1 MLGVGK
7 GTMMKSRTKLILL
20 FAAIAA
26 VVVLVL
32 VASGTLGALSKGKK
46 APDFK
51 AKTLKGTE
59 FELKDLRG
67 RVVLMDFWA
76 TWCPPCRREV
86 PELEKLWKKYKDK
99 GLVVLGIALDRGSS
113 DVVRKFVAKYKLT
126 YWQVHDARSEIARK
140 YDIRPIPTTYIV
152 DTKGVIRD
160 VHVGFGP
167 GLEKEFEKEIKALLP
182 SPEELRKLKPLP
194 PLGRPTRT

>member
-1 MLGVGK
+1 
-7 GTMMKSRTKLILL
+7 MKSRTKLILL

-86 PELEKLWKKYKDK
+86 PELEKLWKK
-99 GLVVLGIALDRGSS
+99 
-113 DVVRKFVAKYKLT
+113 
-126 YWQVHDARSEIARK
+126 
-140 YDIRPIPTTYIV
+140 
-152 DTKGVIRD
+152 
-160 VHVGFGP
+160 
-167 GLEKEFEKEIKALLP
+167 
-182 SPEELRKLKPLP
+182 
-194 PLGRPTRT
+194 